1 MKKIIY
7 IAMVCLTA
15 GLFASCTQ
23 YNFDDTG
30 LANGKHE
37 TTMWDYFK
45 GDKYN
50 WELLCEMAERA
61 GLVPLFQ
68 GTSRYGKDVTFFGPT
83 SHSIRRYLLDNGME
97 TVADMPV
104 ADCRTFIL
112 NCVLPG
118 RRVMLDDFKEGVK
131 SSDPSTPIGKGGEQV
146 QMASGKRLWI
156 YTFREAYNNVPG
168 KGPLRIHL
176 VSPATTQTTDVAS
189 CNIETLTGVV
199 HSLDYNFKL
208 TDF

>member
-61 GLVPLFQ
+61 DLIPLFQ
-68 GTSRYGKDVTFFGPT
+68 GTSRYGKDFTFFGPT
-83 SHSIRRYLLDNGME
+83 SHSIRRYLYANGME
-97 TVADMPV
+97 KVSDIPV
-104 ADCRTFIL
+104 SDCRTFIL
-112 NCVLPG
+112 NCILPG

-131 SSDPSTPIGKGGEQV
+131 SAREARWCRWLPASSCGFIPSMSLTTMCREQV
-146 QMASGKRLWI
+146 LCGSIWFLPQRRRLLML
-156 YTFREAYNNVPG
+156 
-168 KGPLRIHL
+168 PLAISRHSRGLSTHL
-176 VSPATTQTTDVAS
+176 IITST
-189 CNIETLTGVV
+189 
-199 HSLDYNFKL
+199 
-208 TDF
+208 

>member
-50 WELLCEMAERA
+50 WQLLCEMTERA

-68 GTSRYGKDVTFFGPT
+68 GTSRYGKDFTFFGPT

>member
-1 MKKIIY
+1 MKKIFY
-7 IAMVCLTA
+7 IAMACLTV

-30 LANGKHE
+30 FANGKHE

-45 GDKYN
+45 GD
-50 WELLCEMAERA
+50 LI
-61 GLVPLFQ
+61 PLFQ
-68 GTSRYGKDVTFFGPT
+68 GTSQYGKNFTFFGPT
-83 SHSIRRYLLDNGME
+83 SHSIRRYLYANGME
-97 TVADMPV
+97 KVSDIPV
-104 ADCRTFIL
+104 SDCRTFIL

-131 SSDPSTPIGKGGEQV
+131 SSDPSTPVGKGGEMV
-146 QMASGKRLWI
+146 QMASGKQLWI
-156 YTFREAYNNVPG
+156 YTFHESYNNVPG
-168 KGPLRIHL
+168 AGPLRIHL

-189 CNIETLTGVV
+189 CNIETLTGIV
-199 HSLDYNFKL
+199 HSLDYNFNL

>member
-68 GTSRYGKDVTFFGPT
+68 GTSRYGKDFTFFGPT

-156 YTFREAYNNVPG
+156 YTFRKAYNNVPG

>member
-37 TTMWDYFK
+37 ITMWDYFK

-68 GTSRYGKDVTFFGPT
+68 GTSRYGKDFTFFGPT

>member
-50 WELLCEMAERA
+50 WELLCEMTERA
-61 GLVPLFQ
+61 GLAPLFQ
-68 GTSRYGKDVTFFGPT
+68 GTSRYGKDFTFFGPT

>member
-68 GTSRYGKDVTFFGPT
+68 GTSRYGKDFTFFGPT

-118 RRVMLDDFKEGVK
+118 RGVMLDDFKEGVK

>member
-1 MKKIIY
+1 MKKIFY
-7 IAMVCLTA
+7 IAMACLTV

-50 WELLCEMAERA
+50 WELLCEMTERA

-68 GTSRYGKDVTFFGPT
+68 GTSRYGKDFTFFGPT

>member
-61 GLVPLFQ
+61 DLIPLFQ
-68 GTSRYGKDVTFFGPT
+68 GTSQYGKNFTFFGPT

>member
-50 WELLCEMAERA
+50 WKLLCEMTERA

-68 GTSRYGKDVTFFGPT
+68 GTSRYGKDFTFFGPT

>member
-45 GDKYN
+45 GDKYD

-68 GTSRYGKDVTFFGPT
+68 GTSRYGKDFTFFGPT

>member
-15 GLFASCTQ
+15 GLFAGCTQ
-23 YNFDDTG
+23 YNFDDPG
-30 LANGKHE
+30 LAHGQHE

-61 GLVPLFQ
+61 DLIPLFQ
-68 GTSRYGKDVTFFGPT
+68 GTSQYGKNFTFFGPT
-83 SHSIRRYLLDNGME
+83 SHSIRRYLYANGME
-97 TVADMPV
+97 KVSDIPV
-104 ADCRTFIL
+104 GDCRTFIL

-131 SSDPSTPIGKGGEQV
+131 SSDPSTPVGKGGEMV
-146 QMASGKRLWI
+146 QMASGKQLWI
-156 YTFREAYNNVPG
+156 YTFHESYNNVPG
-168 KGPLRIHL
+168 AGPLRIHL

-189 CNIETLTGVV
+189 CNIETLTGIV
-199 HSLDYNFKL
+199 HSLDYNFNL

>member
-68 GTSRYGKDVTFFGPT
+68 GTSRYGKDFTFFGPT

-146 QMASGKRLWI
+146 RMASGKRLWI

>member
-30 LANGKHE
+30 LANGQHE

-50 WELLCEMAERA
+50 WELLCEMTERA

-68 GTSRYGKDVTFFGPT
+68 GTSRYGKDFTFFGPT

>member
-30 LANGKHE
+30 LANGKRE

-50 WELLCEMAERA
+50 WELLCEMTERA

-68 GTSRYGKDVTFFGPT
+68 GTSRYGKDFTFFGPT

>member
-50 WELLCEMAERA
+50 WKLLCEMTERA

-68 GTSRYGKDVTFFGPT
+68 GTSRYGKDFTFFGPT

-97 TVADMPV
+97 TVADIPV

>member
-50 WELLCEMAERA
+50 WELLCEMADRA

-68 GTSRYGKDVTFFGPT
+68 GTSRYGKDFTFFGPT

>member
-1 MKKIIY
+1 MKKIFY
-7 IAMVCLTA
+7 IAMACLTV

-30 LANGKHE
+30 FANGKHE

-61 GLVPLFQ
+61 DLIPLFQ
-68 GTSRYGKDVTFFGPT
+68 GTSQYGKNFTFFGPT
-83 SHSIRRYLLDNGME
+83 SHSIRRYLYTNGME
-97 TVADMPV
+97 KVSDIPV
-104 ADCRTFIL
+104 SDCRTFIL

-131 SSDPSTPIGKGGEQV
+131 SSDPSTPVGKGGEMV
-146 QMASGKRLWI
+146 QMASGKQLWI
-156 YTFREAYNNVPG
+156 YTFHECYNNVPG
-168 KGPLRIHL
+168 AGPLRIHL

-189 CNIETLTGVV
+189 CNIETLTGIV
-199 HSLDYNFKL
+199 HSLDYNFNL

>member
-61 GLVPLFQ
+61 DLVPLFQ
-68 GTSRYGKDVTFFGPT
+68 GTSRYGKDFTFFGPT
-83 SHSIRRYLLDNGME
+83 GHSIRRYLLDNGME

>member
-68 GTSRYGKDVTFFGPT
+68 GTSRY
-83 SHSIRRYLLDNGME
+83 
-97 TVADMPV
+97 
-104 ADCRTFIL
+104 
-112 NCVLPG
+112 
-118 RRVMLDDFKEGVK
+118 
-131 SSDPSTPIGKGGEQV
+131 
-146 QMASGKRLWI
+146 
-156 YTFREAYNNVPG
+156 
-168 KGPLRIHL
+168 
-176 VSPATTQTTDVAS
+176 
-189 CNIETLTGVV
+189 
-199 HSLDYNFKL
+199 
-208 TDF
+208 

>member
-15 GLFASCTQ
+15 GLFAGCTQ

-68 GTSRYGKDVTFFGPT
+68 GTSRYGKDFTFFGPT

>member
-68 GTSRYGKDVTFFGPT
+68 GTSRYGKDFTFFGPT

>member
-50 WELLCEMAERA
+50 WELLCEMTERA

-68 GTSRYGKDVTFFGPT
+68 GTSRYGKDFTFFGPT

>member
-7 IAMVCLTA
+7 IAMLCLTA

-68 GTSRYGKDVTFFGPT
+68 GTSRYGKDFTFFGPT

>member
-61 GLVPLFQ
+61 DLIPLFQ
-68 GTSRYGKDVTFFGPT
+68 GTSRYGKDFTFFGPT

>member
-1 MKKIIY
+1 MKKIFY
-7 IAMVCLTA
+7 IAMACLTV

-68 GTSRYGKDVTFFGPT
+68 GTSRYGKDFTFFGPT

>member
-61 GLVPLFQ
+61 DLVPLFQ
-68 GTSRYGKDVTFFGPT
+68 GTSRYGKDFTFFGPT

>member
-68 GTSRYGKDVTFFGPT
+68 GTSRYGKDFTFFGPT

-97 TVADMPV
+97 KVSDIPV
-104 ADCRTFIL
+104 NDCRTFIL

>member
-1 MKKIIY
+1 
-7 IAMVCLTA
+7 
-15 GLFASCTQ
+15 
-23 YNFDDTG
+23 
-30 LANGKHE
+30 
-37 TTMWDYFK
+37 MWDYFK

-68 GTSRYGKDVTFFGPT
+68 GTSRYGKDFTFFGPT

>member
-50 WELLCEMAERA
+50 WKLLCEMAERA

-68 GTSRYGKDVTFFGPT
+68 GTSRYGKDFTFFGPT